1 MACRVTDA
9 TRNRSAAWTVA
20 WCAVAFGSGAAA
32 LLFETLWFRVAG
44 LALGHGVWASS
55 VVLAAFMAGLALGN
69 AWAARRADA
78 ATHPARLYAALEVT
92 IGVCGLALVAGL
104 PAAIPLLATPLGALR
119 DTPWLMNGLRLLLAF
134 GTMMIPASAM
144 GATLPVLVK
153 SLSLHDARFAA
164 VLGRLYGW
172 NTLGAVVGALLG
184 ESLLLAALGMRG
196 TALAALVL
204 NLSSAAGALA
214 LGRAAAARPWKRA
227 PAAVPGPITRP
238 GRLLLL
244 AAFFSGATF
253 LALEVVWFR
262 LLALFVYGTSVVFA
276 VLLAV
281 VLAGIGL
288 GGLTAAR
295 WLRGGRRA
303 APALPAL
310 ALASACATLVTYAAF
325 PRVVDALLPPG
336 QAAAALWHVALLA
349 VPLMLPVAWLSG
361 VLFTALGE
369 AARESL
375 GGEART
381 AGLLTLANTIGGALG
396 SLAGGFVLLPHVGL
410 EGSLQLL
417 AGVYAGI
424 ALLTVPSLAS
434 RERRGPLLG
443 ALAAGLAALFLLFP
457 TGQLR
462 SKFLVHPT
470 LAFQEPG
477 SRIVAVREGILQTLV
492 LMRTERFGRTLHLRL
507 FTDGFS
513 MSGTTAHSR
522 RYMKAYVYLPVALH
536 PALKDALLISYGVGS
551 TAKALTDTDSI
562 ERIDVVDISPEI
574 LETSALV
581 YPRRSDDPL
590 EDPRVHVHV
599 EDGRFFLQ
607 TTERRFDLVTSE
619 PPPPKY
625 AGVVN
630 LYSREYFELIRARL
644 NEGGISTYW
653 LPVHNL
659 SEADARAILRAW
671 CDVFDDC
678 TLWTGAGLDW
688 MMMGTRSLEVPV
700 SEAFFRRQWDDPV
713 VGPELRGVGF
723 EDPAQMGATF
733 LAGTKKLRRWTEHT
747 PPVADDFPLRISSRP
762 VQPSDSQ
769 RSSFFREAM
778 ETGET
783 AREFERSAFV
793 HRVFPAAMREA
804 TLAFFRWQRLL
815 NARLV
820 YDGSESV
827 EDADLH
833 ALLTESELETLPL
846 WLLGSGAVEQR
857 IVAGI
862 SQASSDPDVNRIRA
876 VGALAARDWPGAV
889 GWLER
894 ARASRPG
901 DARLLDLEVYA
912 LCLDDRRDDAFALA
926 RRLLAVSPEAEGAD
940 AHWRWLGETFGLPDP
955 REDGPRRDARWS
967 RP

>member
-1 MACRVTDA
+1 VADA
-9 TRNRSAAWTVA
+9 DQKQPAAWTVA

-44 LALGHGVWASS
+44 LALGNGIWASS

-69 AWAARRADA
+69 AWAARHVDA
-78 ATHPARLYAALEVT
+78 ARHPARLYGRLELT
-92 IGVCGLALVAGL
+92 IGLSGLALVVGL
-104 PAAIPLLATPLGALR
+104 PAAIPWLAPWLGALR
-119 DTPWLMNGLRLLLAF
+119 DTPRLMNGLRGLLAF
-134 GTMMIPASAM
+134 GAMMIPATAM
-144 GATLPVLVK
+144 GATLPALVK
-153 SLSLHDARFAA
+153 SLSLHDTRFGA

-172 NTLGAVVGALLG
+172 NTLGAVLGALLG
-184 ESLLLAALGMRG
+184 ESLLLEALGMRG
-196 TALAALVL
+196 TALAALGL

-214 LGRAAAARPWKRA
+214 LARAGGDRAGTRERPAIRAAASP
-227 PAAVPGPITRP
+227 PA
-238 GRLLLL
+238 RLLLL
-244 AAFFSGATF
+244 AAFFSGGTF
-253 LALEVVWFR
+253 LALEVAWFR
-262 LLALFVYGTSVVFA
+262 LLALFVYGTSVAFA

-310 ALASACATLVTYAAF
+310 ALASACATLATYAGFEGVIDAF
-325 PRVVDALLPPG
+325 LPAG

-361 VLFTALGE
+361 ILFTALGE

-381 AGLLTLANTIGGALG
+381 AGLLTLSNTIGGALG

-410 EGSLQLL
+410 EGSIRLL
-417 AGVYAGI
+417 AGSYALV
-424 ALLTVPSLAS
+424 ALLTVPSLGPG
-434 RERRGPLLG
+434 ERRWPLPG
-443 ALAAGLAALFLLFP
+443 ALAVGLAALFWLFP
-457 TGQLR
+457 SGILR

-492 LMRTERFGRTLHLRL
+492 LMRTERFGQALHYRL

-522 RYMKAYVYLPVALH
+522 RYMKAYVYLPVAVH
-536 PALKDALLISYGVGS
+536 PGLKDALLISYGVGS
-551 TAKALTDTDSI
+551 TAKALTDTRSI

-574 LETSALV
+574 LGTSALV
-581 YPRRSDDPL
+581 YPRREDDPL
-590 EDPRVHVHV
+590 EDPRVRIHV

-630 LYSREYFELIRARL
+630 LYSREYFELIHARL
-644 NEGGISTYW
+644 KEGGISTYW

-659 SEADARAILRAW
+659 TEADARAILRAW

-688 MMMGTRSLEVPV
+688 MMVGTRGLEGPV
-700 SEAFFRRQWDDPV
+700 SKAYFRRQWDDPV
-713 VGPELRGVGF
+713 VGPELRTLGF
-723 EDPAQMGATF
+723 EEPTQLGATF
-733 LAGTKKLRRWTEHT
+733 LAGAKTLRHWTDGVA
-747 PPVADDFPLRISSRP
+747 PVVDDFPLRISSQP

-769 RSSFFREAM
+769 QSSFFREAM
-778 ETGET
+778 ETGRT
-783 AREFERSAFV
+783 AGEFERSEFVRRAFPPGI
-793 HRVFPAAMREA
+793 RAA
-804 TLAFFRWQRLL
+804 TLGFFPWQRIL

-820 YDGSESV
+820 YDHSDAIGE
-827 EDADLH
+827 ADLH
-833 ALLTESELETLPL
+833 RVLSRSTLVTLPL
-846 WLLGSGAVEQR
+846 WLLGSEADEQR

-862 SQASSDPDVNRIRA
+862 AEGSDDPEVDRIRG
-876 VGALAARDWPGAV
+876 VGALAARDWPAAV
-889 GWLER
+889 GWLQR
-894 ARASRPG
+894 ADARRPG
-901 DARLLDLEVYA
+901 DARLLGLEIYA
-912 LCLDDRRDDAFALA
+912 LCLDHRRPEALRLA
-926 RRLLAVSPEAEGAD
+926 RRLVAMSLEAAGAD
-940 AHWRWLGETFGLPDP
+940 ALWRWLGDTFDLPDP
-955 REDGPRRDARWS
+955 RTGGAQPDAPVS